1 MAQARVECDF
11 VKLGGLGG
19 VASPDLKNAPPPPPP
34 LPTAPA
40 ALLAYIRDV
49 LHCRVTLAG
58 DTVLIQPTYLCP
70 PPVVA
75 AALAVVGDLR
85 AILRA
90 GGDGDTALLA
100 TAPRLVVTV
109 PSADE
114 QQKSDVCV
122 SEPASR
128 LFCGPQA
135 DPLSAKTAPA
145 EAPDRHPA
153 AATDPPADLI
163 ERLAQANAAPR
174 PWQRVVDDPAAALAY
189 CRGQARRRLDRLNPL
204 ARGLLVQAE
213 EADARRWAAM
223 AVHASVNGQ

>member
-1 MAQARVECDF
+1 MLVRLEGGNAHYGVPAGFDF
-11 VKLGGLGG
+11 EAGGCGDGG
-19 VASPDLKNAPPPPPP
+19 E
-34 LPTAPA
+34 
-40 ALLAYIRDV
+40 
-49 LHCRVTLAG
+49 
-58 DTVLIQPTYLCP
+58 
-70 PPVVA
+70 
-75 AALAVVGDLR
+75 LAVELGQVCAGASADLGLNGGTVAEPGWKRALHRGVHGEESVGDDFKTVEGFGG
-85 AILRA
+85 LRA